1 MFGVELVVGAEYT
14 FEGQNGAVFTWYGC
28 ELEATGACKMSYVSG
43 ETPMVSYVNLHARLE
58 TRRAE
63 AKKRRAHGPRVMV
76 VGPTDCG
83 KSSLARILLA
93 YAVRLG
99 GTPTFV
105 DLDIGQGEITV
116 PGNLCATCMDRESLD
131 AVDGYRLGAPLV
143 YPFGHLT
150 PAANPTLF
158 KHLVERLAEKVRR
171 GGEEKVEKRGDGGE
185 EEGRRE
191 RRAERGEESGVGEGE
206 GEEEREGEGCREE
219 EKERRREKRE
229 LMRERL
235 GDGDV

>member
-1 MFGVELVVGAEYT
+1 VSGNAEVFGVELVVGAEYT

-158 KHLVERLAEKVRR
+158 KHLVERLAEKVRGGGRRRWR
-171 GGEEKVEKRGDGGE
+171 GERGKRGE
-185 EEGRRE
+185 K
-191 RRAERGEESGVGEGE
+191 RAERA
-206 GEEEREGEGCREE
+206 ERE
-219 EKERRREKRE
+219 
-229 LMRERL
+229 RER
-235 GDGDV
+235 GRGRGRGRG